1 MTGFCPPDYAFV
13 IRGTVVHTSSPMR
26 ALLVEDDQTMALLVR
41 QVLEQEGFAVDL
53 ATTGNDAH
61 TLAFVSDYDAIVLD
75 LALPD
80 RNGLTVLQ
88 ALRREGRSTPV
99 IVLTGSADS
108 ATTVRA
114 LDAGA
119 DDYQVKPVVVD
130 EFRARMRALV
140 RRGGAK
146 RTEQLVCG
154 NITLN
159 RLTREVVIG
168 GKECSLTAKEFQ
180 LLEHFLLNAGTVI
193 SRAQL
198 LEKVWD
204 MHFDPGSNVVD
215 VHVTR
220 LRKKLDAAGADAKI
234 AAKRGVGFVLQAP

>member
-1 MTGFCPPDYAFV
+1 
-13 IRGTVVHTSSPMR
+13 
-26 ALLVEDDQTMALLVR
+26 MALLTK
-41 QVLEQEGFAVDL
+41 QVLEQEGFAVDHAL
-53 ATTGNDAH
+53 TGNDAQ
-61 TLAFVSDYDAIVLD
+61 TLAFVNEYDAIVLD

-88 ALRREGRSTPV
+88 ALRKDGRSTPV
-99 IVLTGSADS
+99 IVLTGSKDS
-108 ATTVRA
+108 SSTVRA

-119 DDYQVKPVVVD
+119 DDYVTKPIVID

-146 RTEQLVCG
+146 RTEQLVLG
-154 NITLN
+154 NLVLN
-159 RLTREVVIG
+159 RLTRQVLVD
-168 GKECSLTAKEFQ
+168 GKECNLTAKEFQ
-180 LLEHFLLNAGTVI
+180 LLEHFLLNQGNVVT
-193 SRAQL
+193 RAQL

-220 LRKKLDAAGADAKI
+220 LRKKLEGSKSDVRIGAR
-234 AAKRGVGFVLQAP
+234 RGQGFVLEQDK

>member
-1 MTGFCPPDYAFV
+1 
-13 IRGTVVHTSSPMR
+13 MR
-26 ALLVEDDQTMALLVR
+26 ALLVEDDETMALLVR
-41 QVLEQEGFAVDL
+41 QVLEQEGFAVDH
-53 ATTGNDAH
+53 ANTGNEAH
-61 TLAFVSDYDAIVLD
+61 TLAFVNDYDAIVLD
-75 LALPD
+75 LMLPD

-88 ALRREGRSTPV
+88 ALRKEGRSTPV

-108 ATTVRA
+108 ASTVRA

-154 NITLN
+154 NVTLN
-159 RLTREVVIG
+159 RLTREVIISG
-168 GKECSLTAKEFQ
+168 RACALTAKEFQ
-180 LLEHFLLNAGTVI
+180 LLEHFLLNTGSVI

-198 LEKVWD
+198 LERVWD

-220 LRKKLDAAGADAKI
+220 LRKKLDAAGADVKI
-234 AAKRGVGFVLQAP
+234 NAKRGVGFVLQAP

>member
-1 MTGFCPPDYAFV
+1 
-13 IRGTVVHTSSPMR
+13 MR
-26 ALLVEDDQTMALLVR
+26 ALVVEDDPTMALLTE
-41 QVLEQEGFAVDL
+41 QVLKQEGFAVDI
-53 ATTGNDAH
+53 AKTGNDAQ
-61 TLAFVSDYDAIVLD
+61 TMAFVNEYDAIVLD

-88 ALRREGRSTPV
+88 ALRKEGKTVPV
-99 IVLTGSADS
+99 IVVTGSDDS

-119 DDYQVKPVVVD
+119 DDYVTKPIVIE

-140 RRGGAK
+140 RRGGAT
-146 RTEQLVCG
+146 RTEQLVFG
-154 NITLN
+154 NIVLN
-159 RLTREVVIG
+159 RLTRQVYVNAA
-168 GKECSLTAKEFQ
+168 ECALTAKEFQ
-180 LLEHFLLNAGTVI
+180 LLEHFLLNQGLVVTR
-193 SRAQL
+193 SQL

-220 LRKKLDAAGADAKI
+220 LRKKLEKAGADVQI
-234 AAKRGVGFVLQAP
+234 AARRGMGFVLGNR

>member
-1 MTGFCPPDYAFV
+1 
-13 IRGTVVHTSSPMR
+13 MR
-26 ALLVEDDQTMALLVR
+26 ALLVEDDETMALLTR

-53 ATTGNDAH
+53 AETGNEAH
-61 TLAFVSDYDAIVLD
+61 TLAFVNDYDAIVLD
-75 LALPD
+75 LVLPD

-88 ALRREGRSTPV
+88 ALRKEGRSTPV
-99 IVLTGSADS
+99 IVLTASADS
-108 ATTVRA
+108 ASTVRA

-119 DDYQVKPVVVD
+119 DDYQVKPIVIE

-154 NITLN
+154 NVTLN
-159 RLTREVVIG
+159 RLTREVIVAG
-168 GKECSLTAKEFQ
+168 QACALTAKEFQ
-180 LLEHFLLNAGTVI
+180 LLEHFLLNTGNVI
-193 SRAQL
+193 SRAEL

-234 AAKRGVGFVLQAP
+234 TAKRGVGFALQAP

>member
-1 MTGFCPPDYAFV
+1 
-13 IRGTVVHTSSPMR
+13 MR
-26 ALLVEDDQTMALLVR
+26 ALLVEDDQTMALLTK
-41 QVLEQEGFAVDL
+41 QVLEQEGFVVDL
-53 ATTGNDAH
+53 ASTGNEAQ
-61 TLAFVSDYDAIVLD
+61 TLAFVNDYDAIVLD

-88 ALRREGRSTPV
+88 ALRKEGKTTPV
-99 IVLTGSADS
+99 LVLTGTKES

-114 LDAGA
+114 LDTGA
-119 DDYQVKPVVVD
+119 DDYLTKPIVIE

-146 RTEQLVCG
+146 RTEQIACG
-154 NITLN
+154 NVVVN
-159 RLTREVVIG
+159 RLTREVVVD
-168 GKECSLTAKEFQ
+168 GKPCNLTANEYQ
-180 LLEHFLLNAGTVI
+180 LVEHFMLNRGVVV
-193 SRAQL
+193 SRAEL

-220 LRKKLDAAGADAKI
+220 LRKKLDGAKADVKI
-234 AAKRGVGFVLQAP
+234 TAKRGMGFILDAP